1 LVVQLSGDVRPL
13 RFARRIHAG
22 GQSPKLALGFPQP
35 VLNGERLGHVPPHAF
50 NGDQRSRAVVGRV
63 VAVLDADDTPVRVNP
78 AEHDRVGEFLGMPAH
93 RDGLLAIVR
102 MDGLLGQAR
111 VVVKLLR
118 RVPRDRERR
127 RADVFHLERTQP
139 VSVKQILPILHQPL
153 ESRRLTPATRRRS
166 VTWLTFTHGVG
177 AVSIRAEPLASDY
190 VGQTLTFPPRL
201 SDERGH
207 TQPGHGE
214 DTKQRV
220 TAEVGSVLL
229 DKNLAQPYDRTD
241 LTGPNMS
248 NAVEP
253 LVLVVDDEEPIR
265 QLERRILES
274 GGYRVIEASRALEAF
289 ALLQKDL
296 QVDLVIADLQMP
308 DLGGE
313 EMARRIRRDRPDI
326 RVLYVT
332 GHIDELM
339 DERSTLWEGEAFLDK
354 PFTAKALLEAVSL
367 LLYKK
372 LPPDAQ

>member
-1 LVVQLSGDVRPL
+1 
-13 RFARRIHAG
+13 
-22 GQSPKLALGFPQP
+22 
-35 VLNGERLGHVPPHAF
+35 
-50 NGDQRSRAVVGRV
+50 
-63 VAVLDADDTPVRVNP
+63 
-78 AEHDRVGEFLGMPAH
+78 
-93 RDGLLAIVR
+93 
-102 MDGLLGQAR
+102 
-111 VVVKLLR
+111 
-118 RVPRDRERR
+118 
-127 RADVFHLERTQP
+127 
-139 VSVKQILPILHQPL
+139 
-153 ESRRLTPATRRRS
+153 
-166 VTWLTFTHGVG
+166 
-177 AVSIRAEPLASDY
+177 
-190 VGQTLTFPPRL
+190 
-201 SDERGH
+201 
-207 TQPGHGE
+207 
-214 DTKQRV
+214 
-220 TAEVGSVLL
+220 
-229 DKNLAQPYDRTD
+229 
-241 LTGPNMS
+241 MS

-313 EMARRIRRDRPDI
+313 EMARRIRRDRPEI

>member
-1 LVVQLSGDVRPL
+1 
-13 RFARRIHAG
+13 
-22 GQSPKLALGFPQP
+22 
-35 VLNGERLGHVPPHAF
+35 
-50 NGDQRSRAVVGRV
+50 
-63 VAVLDADDTPVRVNP
+63 
-78 AEHDRVGEFLGMPAH
+78 
-93 RDGLLAIVR
+93 
-102 MDGLLGQAR
+102 
-111 VVVKLLR
+111 
-118 RVPRDRERR
+118 
-127 RADVFHLERTQP
+127 
-139 VSVKQILPILHQPL
+139 
-153 ESRRLTPATRRRS
+153 
-166 VTWLTFTHGVG
+166 
-177 AVSIRAEPLASDY
+177 
-190 VGQTLTFPPRL
+190 
-201 SDERGH
+201 
-207 TQPGHGE
+207 
-214 DTKQRV
+214 
-220 TAEVGSVLL
+220 
-229 DKNLAQPYDRTD
+229 
-241 LTGPNMS
+241 MS

-313 EMARRIRRDRPDI
+313 EMARRIRRDRPGI

-372 LPPDAQ
+372 LPPDPK

>member
-1 LVVQLSGDVRPL
+1 
-13 RFARRIHAG
+13 
-22 GQSPKLALGFPQP
+22 
-35 VLNGERLGHVPPHAF
+35 
-50 NGDQRSRAVVGRV
+50 
-63 VAVLDADDTPVRVNP
+63 
-78 AEHDRVGEFLGMPAH
+78 
-93 RDGLLAIVR
+93 
-102 MDGLLGQAR
+102 
-111 VVVKLLR
+111 
-118 RVPRDRERR
+118 
-127 RADVFHLERTQP
+127 
-139 VSVKQILPILHQPL
+139 
-153 ESRRLTPATRRRS
+153 
-166 VTWLTFTHGVG
+166 
-177 AVSIRAEPLASDY
+177 
-190 VGQTLTFPPRL
+190 
-201 SDERGH
+201 
-207 TQPGHGE
+207 
-214 DTKQRV
+214 
-220 TAEVGSVLL
+220 
-229 DKNLAQPYDRTD
+229 

-253 LVLVVDDEEPIR
+253 LVLIVDDEEPIR

-313 EMARRIRRDRPDI
+313 EMARRIRRDRPNI
-326 RVLYVT
+326 KVLYVT

>member
-1 LVVQLSGDVRPL
+1 
-13 RFARRIHAG
+13 
-22 GQSPKLALGFPQP
+22 
-35 VLNGERLGHVPPHAF
+35 
-50 NGDQRSRAVVGRV
+50 
-63 VAVLDADDTPVRVNP
+63 
-78 AEHDRVGEFLGMPAH
+78 
-93 RDGLLAIVR
+93 
-102 MDGLLGQAR
+102 
-111 VVVKLLR
+111 
-118 RVPRDRERR
+118 
-127 RADVFHLERTQP
+127 
-139 VSVKQILPILHQPL
+139 
-153 ESRRLTPATRRRS
+153 
-166 VTWLTFTHGVG
+166 
-177 AVSIRAEPLASDY
+177 
-190 VGQTLTFPPRL
+190 
-201 SDERGH
+201 
-207 TQPGHGE
+207 
-214 DTKQRV
+214 
-220 TAEVGSVLL
+220 
-229 DKNLAQPYDRTD
+229 
-241 LTGPNMS
+241 MS

-372 LPPDAQ
+372 LPPDPK

>member
-1 LVVQLSGDVRPL
+1 
-13 RFARRIHAG
+13 
-22 GQSPKLALGFPQP
+22 
-35 VLNGERLGHVPPHAF
+35 
-50 NGDQRSRAVVGRV
+50 
-63 VAVLDADDTPVRVNP
+63 
-78 AEHDRVGEFLGMPAH
+78 
-93 RDGLLAIVR
+93 
-102 MDGLLGQAR
+102 
-111 VVVKLLR
+111 
-118 RVPRDRERR
+118 
-127 RADVFHLERTQP
+127 
-139 VSVKQILPILHQPL
+139 
-153 ESRRLTPATRRRS
+153 
-166 VTWLTFTHGVG
+166 
-177 AVSIRAEPLASDY
+177 
-190 VGQTLTFPPRL
+190 
-201 SDERGH
+201 
-207 TQPGHGE
+207 
-214 DTKQRV
+214 
-220 TAEVGSVLL
+220 
-229 DKNLAQPYDRTD
+229 
-241 LTGPNMS
+241 MS

-253 LVLVVDDEEPIR
+253 LVLIVDDEEPIR

-372 LPPDAQ
+372 LPPDPK